1 MATDTLPPGPT
12 ASLTRQTVQF
22 WRRPEPYLHAARARY
37 GDVFTARVL
46 PAGAVVFVA
55 DAALVKQIFAAP
67 TDLFHAGEGNRI
79 LEPVMGSRSIL
90 LLDEDEHLRRRKL
103 MLPAFHGDAVRRL
116 VETMRELTAAEV
128 DRWPVGEPFAL
139 LPRTN
144 ALTLEIILRTVF
156 GVAEG
161 ERLDRL
167 RALMPRVTHFPL
179 WLMLMWVRP
188 SWGACRR
195 GAATSAARAGRRAA
209 ARRDRRAARA
219 PDLDERPDV
228 LSMLVRARDADGGSL
243 DDRELRDQL
252 MTLLL
257 AGHETTAT
265 GLAWTFERVLR
276 DPAIQERL
284 ATAVRDDD
292 DAYLDAVVKESLRV
306 RPVIDRVGGAR
317 RARRRSAGTVSP
329 PTRRSPRRSGSSAWT
344 PRTTPTRSRF
354 APSAGSATTR
364 RPAPRGC
371 RSAAGPGAAW
381 ARRSPRP
388 RCARSSASSSGARSC
403 APSTRRRSASSA
415 GTSRSPRSWA
425 RASCASLNE
434 ASRP

>member
-12 ASLTRQTVQF
+12 ASVLDQTMQI
-22 WRRPEPYLHAARARY
+22 WRRPEPLLHSARARY
-37 GDVFTARVL
+37 GDVFTLRVL

-55 DAALVKQIFAAP
+55 DPRLVKRVFAAP
-67 TDLFHAGEGNRI
+67 TDVFHAGEGNRI

-116 VETMRELTAAEV
+116 VGTMRELTAAEV
-128 DRWPVGEPFAL
+128 ERWPVGRPFAL

-161 ERLDRL
+161 ERLNQL
-167 RALMPRVTHFPL
+167 RALLPKVTHLPIWRL
-179 WLMLMWVRP
+179 LIWIRP
-188 SWGACRR
+188 QL
-195 GAATSAARAGRRAA
+195 ARVPPWRSYGRLLEQVDRVLLDEIA
-209 ARRDRRAARA
+209 ARRRA

-228 LSMLVRARDADGGSL
+228 LSMLVRARGEDGSSL

-276 DPAIQERL
+276 DERVHARL
-284 ATAVRDDD
+284 REAVAGDD
-292 DAYLDAVVKESLRV
+292 DAYLDAVVKEVLRV
-306 RPVIDRVGGAR
+306 RQVIDRFGR
-317 RARRRSAGTVSP
+317 RKIR
-329 PTRRSPRRSGSSAWT
+329 
-344 PRTTPTRSRF
+344 
-354 APSAGSATTR
+354 
-364 RPAPRGC
+364 
-371 RSAAGPGAAW
+371 
-381 ARRSPRP
+381 
-388 RCARSSASSSGARSC
+388 
-403 APSTRRRSASSA
+403 
-415 GTSRSPRSWA
+415 
-425 RASCASLNE
+425 
-434 ASRP
+434 